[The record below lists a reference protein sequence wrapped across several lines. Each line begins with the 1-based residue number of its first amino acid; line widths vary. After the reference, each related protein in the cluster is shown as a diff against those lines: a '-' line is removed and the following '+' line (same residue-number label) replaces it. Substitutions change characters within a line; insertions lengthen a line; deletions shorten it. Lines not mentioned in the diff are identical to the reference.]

1 MVAQSESMTRSQFA
15 VVATEKPVAKRKRR
29 RRIRFGPSVWVYIG
43 VTIAAGGLGAI
54 AYAWAEIAGL
64 ANVALQIPYLISAG
78 LIGVTI
84 TAIGVA
90 IAHFASTHID
100 ATQRRRDLERQ
111 ADILEAIATELRTF
125 IEEQGKER

>member
-1 MVAQSESMTRSQFA
+1 MVAQSESMTRSQLA

-29 RRIRFGPSVWVYIG
+29 PRIRLGPSGWVYIG

-54 AYAWAEIAGL
+54 GYAWVRVAGL
-64 ANVALQIPYLISAG
+64 GNVALQVPYLISAG
-78 LIGVTI
+78 LIGVAV

-111 ADILEAIATELRTF
+111 ADILEAIAIELRAF
-125 IEEQGKER
+125 IDDQEKQR